1 MIIRYLSCIN
11 VMREKIFLLF
21 SVIWLALPFRVSA
34 QIDEA
39 KRIQDSITIAR
50 SEQRLSGDTTGMNT
64 LPASLSVFDSTS
76 AFSKLDT
83 SKTSLKK
90 HSAKRAV
97 FFSAVLPGLGQA
109 YNKKYWKIPIVY
121 AGFAGLSY
129 AVFYTATNY
138 KNARDAYRLQADDDP
153 NTIGSFQGTTNEATL
168 KEYRDYHKRNLT
180 ISGFCLGLWYCLN
193 LIDAAVDAHLFDF
206 NMSDKLTMH
215 VQPSFGPAYGNY
227 AYNGFSYGGQIHLT
241 F

>member
-1 MIIRYLSCIN
+1 MIVRYLSCILK
-11 VMREKIFLLF
+11 MREKIFF
-21 SVIWLALPFRVSA
+21 VCSVLCMALPHSISA
-34 QIDEA
+34 QMDEA

-50 SEQRLSGDTTGMNT
+50 SEQRLSGDTTGLNT
-64 LPASLSVFDSTS
+64 LPASFSAFDSTS
-76 AFSKLDT
+76 TFSKLDT
-83 SKTSLKK
+83 PKSSIKK
-90 HSAKRAV
+90 HSAKKAV

-121 AGFAGLSY
+121 AGFAGISY
-129 AVFYTATNY
+129 AVYYTATNY
-138 KNARDAYRLQADDDP
+138 KNARDAYRLQADGDP

-180 ISGFCLGLWYCLN
+180 ISGFCLGLWYFLN
-193 LIDAAVDAHLFDF
+193 IIDATVDAHLFDF

-227 AYNGFSYGGQIHLT
+227 AYSGFSYGGQINLT

>member
-1 MIIRYLSCIN
+1 MIIRYLSRILK
-11 VMREKIFLLF
+11 MREKIFF
-21 SVIWLALPFRVSA
+21 FCSVLCMVLPHSISA

-50 SEQRLSGDTTGMNT
+50 SEQRLSGDTTGLNT
-64 LPASLSVFDSTS
+64 LPASLSTFDSIS
-76 AFSKLDT
+76 AFTPLDT
-83 SKTSLKK
+83 AKSSSKK

-121 AGFAGLSY
+121 AGFAGISY
-129 AVFYTATNY
+129 AVYYTATNY
-138 KNARDAYRLQADDDP
+138 KNARDAYRLQADGDP

-227 AYNGFSYGGQIHLT
+227 AYSVFSYGGQVNFT

>member
-1 MIIRYLSCIN
+1 MIVRYLSCILK
-11 VMREKIFLLF
+11 MREKIFFVCTVLCM
-21 SVIWLALPFRVSA
+21 ALPHSISA
-34 QIDEA
+34 QMDEA

-50 SEQRLSGDTTGMNT
+50 SEQRLNGDTTVKDV
-64 LPASLSVFDSTS
+64 LPTSLSVFDSTS
-76 AFSKLDT
+76 VFSKIDT
-83 SKTSLKK
+83 LKSSSKK

-97 FFSAVLPGLGQA
+97 FFSAILPGLGQA

-129 AVFYTATNY
+129 AVYYTATNF
-138 KNARDAYRLQADDDP
+138 KNARDAYRLQADGDP
-153 NTIGSFQGTTNEATL
+153 STVGSFQGTTNEATL

-180 ISGFCLGLWYCLN
+180 ISGFCLGLWYCIN

-215 VQPSFGPAYGNY
+215 VQPSFGPAYGSY
-227 AYNGFSYGGQIHLT
+227 AYSGFSY
-241 F
+241 

>member
-1 MIIRYLSCIN
+1 MIVRYLSCILK
-11 VMREKIFLLF
+11 MREKIFFVCTVLCM
-21 SVIWLALPFRVSA
+21 ALPHSISA
-34 QIDEA
+34 QMDEA

-50 SEQRLSGDTTGMNT
+50 SEQRLNGDTTVKDV
-64 LPASLSVFDSTS
+64 LPTSLSVFDSTS
-76 AFSKLDT
+76 VFSKIDT
-83 SKTSLKK
+83 LKSSSKK

-97 FFSAVLPGLGQA
+97 FFSAILPGLGQA

-129 AVFYTATNY
+129 AVYYTATNF
-138 KNARDAYRLQADDDP
+138 KNARDAYRLQADGDP
-153 NTIGSFQGTTNEATL
+153 STVGSFQGTTNEATL

-180 ISGFCLGLWYCLN
+180 ISGFCLGLWYCIN

-215 VQPSFGPAYGNY
+215 VQPSFGPAYGSY
-227 AYNGFSYGGQIHLT
+227 AYSGFSYGGQIYLT

>member
-1 MIIRYLSCIN
+1 MIVRYLSCILK
-11 VMREKIFLLF
+11 MREKIFF
-21 SVIWLALPFRVSA
+21 VWSVVCIVMPHSVSA

-39 KRIQDSITIAR
+39 RRIQDSIAIAR
-50 SEQRLSGDTTGMNT
+50 SEQRLIGDTTGLNT
-64 LPASLSVFDSTS
+64 LPASLSTFDSTA
-76 AFSKLDT
+76 AFTPLDT
-83 SKTSLKK
+83 AKSNSKK

-121 AGFAGLSY
+121 AGFAGISY
-129 AVFYTATNY
+129 AVYYTATNY
-138 KNARDAYRLQADDDP
+138 KNARDAYRLQADGDP
-153 NTIGSFQGTTNEATL
+153 NTIGSFQGTSNEATL

-215 VQPSFGPAYGNY
+215 VQPSFGPAYGSY
-227 AYNGFSYGGQIHLT
+227 AYSGFSYGGQIHFT

>member
-1 MIIRYLSCIN
+1 MIVRYLSCILM
-11 VMREKIFLLF
+11 MREKIFF
-21 SVIWLALPFRVSA
+21 VCSVLCMALPHSISA
-34 QIDEA
+34 QMDEA
-39 KRIQDSITIAR
+39 KRIQDSIAIAR
-50 SEQRLSGDTTGMNT
+50 SEQRLSGDTTGLNT
-64 LPASLSVFDSTS
+64 LPTSFSAFDSTS

-83 SKTSLKK
+83 SKSSAKK
-90 HSAKRAV
+90 HSAKKAA

-129 AVFYTATNY
+129 AVYYTASNY
-138 KNARDAYRLQADDDP
+138 HNARNAYRAQKDDDP
-153 NTIGSFQGTTNEATL
+153 TTIGSFQGTTNAATL

-180 ISGFCLGLWYCLN
+180 ISGFCLGLWYFLN
-193 LIDAAVDAHLFDF
+193 IIDATVDAHLFDF

-227 AYNGFSYGGQIHLT
+227 AYSGFSYGGQINLT